1 MKKSVF
7 CLVTAV
13 LVFGLVSPS
22 FGVETLTC
30 WFPPGW
36 KSNTN
41 QAQNIVKALSEKSGI
56 QIKPRIAKS
65 YPEILRAFASEQ
77 PALVYVGSFVQTIL
91 HARNMGVPLVQNI
104 NGKEFYS
111 GVLIYPK
118 GQDPVAILKDSP
130 EKIAYAVGAS
140 SGESTAKA
148 ATLGKASIQTPN
160 HGATVGAVKT
170 GRAKA
175 GVVKN
180 WWWEANK
187 EKYPELD
194 VYVIPGISEI
204 KNPDNVLTAS
214 KSVPADVQKKI
225 AQAAV
230 ESKAVFGAKE
240 MVPFDTE
247 NIEFS
252 LNLMK
257 KGKIDPMTY
266 DWS

>member
-1 MKKSVF
+1 MKKGILS
-7 CLVTAV
+7 LAVTI
-13 LVFGLVSPS
+13 LFFTQVSPS
-22 FGVETLTC
+22 FAVESLTC

-36 KSNTN
+36 KSKPG
-41 QAQNIVKALSEKSGI
+41 QAQNIVKALSEKSETTI
-56 QIKPRIAKS
+56 NPRIAKS
-65 YPEILRAFASEQ
+65 YPEILRAFASGK
-77 PALVYVGSFVQTIL
+77 PSLVYVGSFVQTII
-91 HARNMGVPLVQNI
+91 HARDIGAPLVQNI

-118 GQDPVAILKDSP
+118 GQDPAAILNNFP
-130 EKIAYAVGAS
+130 EKIAFAAGAS

-148 ATLGKASIQTPN
+148 ATNGKASIKTPN
-160 HGATVGAVKT
+160 HVASVGAVKS

-180 WWWEANK
+180 WWWEANNGR
-187 EKYPELD
+187 YPGLEM
-194 VYVIPGISEI
+194 YAIPGISEQ

-225 AQAAV
+225 TDAALQ
-230 ESKAVFGAKE
+230 SKALFGATE
-240 MVPFDTE
+240 MVPFDTH

-252 LNLMK
+252 LDLME

-266 DWS
+266 NWN